1 MGASMTAISLRQS
14 ARRSQ
19 LDRTATAVA
28 IEVGQFSNDGGK
40 NLIDPARLRDR
51 FAAGNVTL
59 RSREFAGGF
68 VDFLLGRGPCHS
80 R

>member
-1 MGASMTAISLRQS
+1 MTAISLGQS
-14 ARRSQ
+14 ARRSR
-19 LDRTATAVA
+19 LGRTATAVA
-28 IEVGQFSNDGGK
+28 IEVGRFSKDGGRE
-40 NLIDPARLRDR
+40 LIDPARLRER
-51 FAAGNVTL
+51 FAAGNVTS